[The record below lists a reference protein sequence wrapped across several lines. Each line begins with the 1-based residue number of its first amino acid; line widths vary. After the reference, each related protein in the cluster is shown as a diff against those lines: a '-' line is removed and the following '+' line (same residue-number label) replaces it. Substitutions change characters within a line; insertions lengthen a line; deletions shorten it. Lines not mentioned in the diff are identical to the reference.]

1 MDQRPKRKNKTKELL
16 GESVGEK
23 KQRDTGL
30 GGGF

>member
-23 KQRDTGL
+23 QRDTGL